1 MVDATELMDELHID
15 QSPAEIAT
23 VQALITEAQTIVDQA
38 TDSTGTDKDYQKS
51 PIYDR
56 AIKTLVQQLYYD
68 RSLTDGFSK
77 GLIMMLDYLEYI
89 RLGENN
95 GTE

>member
-23 VQALITEAQTIVDQA
+23 VQALINEAQTIVDQA

-77 GLIMMLDYLEYI
+77 GLIMMMDYLEYQ

>member
-15 QSPAEIAT
+15 QSPAETAT
-23 VQALITEAQTIVDQA
+23 VQALIAEAQTIVDQA
-38 TDSTGTDKDYQKS
+38 TDSTGTDNAYQKS

>member
-15 QSPAEIAT
+15 QSPAELAT

-38 TDSTGTDKDYQKS
+38 TDSAGTDKDYQKS

-77 GLIMMLDYLEYI
+77 GLIMMLDYLEYL
-89 RLGENN
+89 RLGENH
-95 GTE
+95 GTQ

>member
-15 QSPAEIAT
+15 QSPAELAT
-23 VQALITEAQTIVDQA
+23 VQALINEAQTIIDQA
-38 TDSTGTDKDYQKS
+38 TDSTGTDNDYQKS

-77 GLIMMLDYLEYI
+77 GLIMMLDYLEYQ

>member
-1 MVDATELMDELHID
+1 MDELHID

-23 VQALITEAQTIVDQA
+23 VQALITEAQTIIDQA
-38 TDSTGTDKDYQKS
+38 TDSTGTNKAYQES
-51 PIYDR
+51 PIYTL

-68 RSLTDGFSK
+68 RSLTGSFSK
-77 GLIMMLDYLEYI
+77 GLIMMLDYLEYQ
-89 RLGENN
+89 RLSEEN

>member
-1 MVDATELMDELHID
+1 MVDAKKLMDELHID
-15 QSPAEIAT
+15 QSPTEIAT
-23 VQALITEAQTIVDQA
+23 VQALINEAQAIVKQA
-38 TDSTGTDKDYQKS
+38 TDSTGADIAYKKS

-77 GLIMMLDYLEYI
+77 GLIMMLDYLEYQ

-95 GTE
+95 GTQ

>member
-38 TDSTGTDKDYQKS
+38 INSTGTDKAYQKS

-56 AIKTLVQQLYYD
+56 AIKTMVQQLYYD
-68 RSLTDGFSK
+68 RSLTNGFSK
-77 GLIMMLDYLEYI
+77 GLIMMLDYLEYQ
-89 RLGENN
+89 RLGETN

>member
-15 QSPAEIAT
+15 QSPSEIAT
-23 VQALITEAQTIVDQA
+23 VQALINEAQTIVDQA

-56 AIKTLVQQLYYD
+56 AIKTIVQQLYYD

-77 GLIMMLDYLEYI
+77 GLIMMLDYLEYQ

>member
-1 MVDATELMDELHID
+1 MVTATELMDELHVD

-23 VQALITEAQTIVDQA
+23 VQALITEAQTIIDQA
-38 TDSTGTDKDYQKS
+38 TDSTGTDSSYQKS

-56 AIKTLVQQLYYD
+56 AVKTLVTQLYYD

-77 GLIMMLDYLEYI
+77 GLIMMLDYLEYL

-95 GTE
+95 AK

>member
-23 VQALITEAQTIVDQA
+23 VQALINEAQTIVDQA

-77 GLIMMLDYLEYI
+77 GLIMMLDYLEYL
-89 RLGENN
+89 RLGENH
-95 GTE
+95 GTQ

>member
-23 VQALITEAQTIVDQA
+23 VQALIAEAQTIVDQA
-38 TDSTGTDKDYQKS
+38 TDSTGTNKDYQKS

>member
-1 MVDATELMDELHID
+1 MVDASELMDELHID
-15 QSPAEIAT
+15 QSPDEIAT

-38 TDSTGTDKDYQKS
+38 TDSTGTDKAYQKS
-51 PIYDR
+51 PIYTL

-68 RSLTDGFSK
+68 RSLTAGFSK
-77 GLIMMLDYLEYI
+77 GLQLMLDYLEYQ

-95 GTE
+95 GTK

>member
-1 MVDATELMDELHID
+1 MVDSTELMDELHID

-23 VQALITEAQTIVDQA
+23 VHALITEAQTIVDQA
-38 TDSTGTDKDYQKS
+38 TDSTGTNKDYQKS

-77 GLIMMLDYLEYI
+77 GLIMMLDYLEYQ

>member
-1 MVDATELMDELHID
+1 MVDASELMDELHID

-23 VQALITEAQTIVDQA
+23 VQTLITEAQTIIDQA
-38 TDSTGTDKDYQKS
+38 TDSTGTDNVYQKS

-77 GLIMMLDYLEYI
+77 GLIMMLDYLEYQ

-95 GTE
+95 GTK

>member
-23 VQALITEAQTIVDQA
+23 VQALINEAQTIVDQA

-77 GLIMMLDYLEYI
+77 GLIMMLDYLEYL

>member
-1 MVDATELMDELHID
+1 MVDATELMDQLHID

-23 VQALITEAQTIVDQA
+23 VQALINEAQTIVDQA
-38 TDSTGTDKDYQKS
+38 TDSTGTNKDYQKS

-77 GLIMMLDYLEYI
+77 GLIMMLDYLEYK
-89 RLGENN
+89 RLG
-95 GTE
+95 

>member
-1 MVDATELMDELHID
+1 MVDASELMDELHID

-23 VQALITEAQTIVDQA
+23 VKALITEAQTIVDQA

-77 GLIMMLDYLEYI
+77 GLIMMLDYLEYK
-89 RLGENN
+89 RLG
-95 GTE
+95 

>member
-1 MVDATELMDELHID
+1 MVDARELMNELHID

-23 VQALITEAQTIVDQA
+23 VQALINEAQAIVKQA
-38 TDSTGTDKDYQKS
+38 TDSTSTNIAYKMS

-68 RSLTDGFSK
+68 RSLTGGFSK
-77 GLIMMLDYLEYI
+77 GLIMMLDYLEYQ

-95 GTE
+95 GTQ

>member
-23 VQALITEAQTIVDQA
+23 VQALITEAKTIVDQA
-38 TDSTGTDKDYQKS
+38 TDSTGTDNVYQKS

-77 GLIMMLDYLEYI
+77 GLIMLLDYLEYQ
-89 RLGENN
+89 RLGEEN
-95 GTE
+95 GTK

>member
-23 VQALITEAQTIVDQA
+23 VQALINEAQTIVDQA
-38 TDSTGTDKDYQKS
+38 TDSTGTDKAYQNS
-51 PIYDR
+51 PIYDL

-77 GLIMMLDYLEYI
+77 GLIMMLDYLEYQ

-95 GTE
+95 GTQ